1 MKRECILLLFAA
13 ALVALPGAA
22 RAYRLEESWH
32 RSITVKEGTG
42 FALDNASGSITIEG
56 WAESTVDVTADILV
70 KSPSKFKS
78 RKLYEGIRFAESSD
92 GPGVHIEARLPKV
105 RQDVLVGGTTGQHT
119 SITIRY
125 TIKVPRHTPLS
136 IHTIDGD
143 VSVAG
148 VAGAFVLRTDNG
160 EIVARSLDGAGT
172 IGTGNGSID
181 VSFSQLPAN
190 GRLSIR
196 AANGSLVL
204 SIRGTAGARIVADA
218 VNGGVHVDLPAGH
231 LVDMKRGHWTGTL
244 NGGGAIIELH
254 TVSGE
259 IYVRQSAL

>member
-1 MKRECILLLFAA
+1 M
-13 ALVALPGAA
+13 PGAA

-42 FALDNASGSITIEG
+42 FALDNASGSITIES
-56 WAESTVDVTADILV
+56 WAESTVDVTADVLV

-78 RKLYEGIRFAESSD
+78 RQLYEGIRFEESSD
-92 GPGVHIEARLPKV
+92 GSGVHIEARLPKV
-105 RQDVLVGGTTGQHT
+105 RQDVLVGGTPGQHT

-136 IHTIDGD
+136 IHAIDGD
-143 VSVAG
+143 ISVAG
-148 VAGAFVLRTDNG
+148 VAGGLRLYTDSG
-160 EIVARSLDGAGT
+160 AIVGRSLDGEGT
-172 IGTGNGSID
+172 IGTGNGSVD
-181 VSFSQLPAN
+181 VSFKQLPAN

-196 AANGSLVL
+196 AANGPLIL
-204 SIRGTAGARIVADA
+204 SIPVAAGAGINADA

-259 IYVRQSAL
+259 IFVRQSAL